1 MMKKVYSNSDQAAI
15 AIVRDLL
22 AQQGIESKV
31 LNENTAAVLGEI
43 PFLHATPEVWV
54 RDEDRAQALTIV
66 ERFESGETRE
76 SMARPA
82 WTCPQCNEQIAGQ
95 FTECWNCVEPADPQD
110 EP

>member
-1 MMKKVYSNSDQAAI
+1 MKKVYSNSDQAAI

-43 PFLHATPEVWV
+43 PFLRATPEVWV
-54 RDEDRAQALTIV
+54 RDEDRERADAIV
-66 ERFESGETRE
+66 ERFESGETRD

-82 WTCPQCNEQIAGQ
+82 WTCPECNEQIDGQ
-95 FTECWNCVEPADPQD
+95 FTECWNCVESG
-110 EP
+110 EPRDDR